1 MKPYIR
7 LKPLI
12 ISFTCVLIGIF
23 AYLFGIPFMD
33 LMELKTVDLRFAS
46 RGKVSPSSKIVL
58 AVVDEKSIAA
68 EGQWVWPRSKLAD
81 LITKLSQAE
90 AKVIAFDIGF
100 FEPEDTSRRM
110 LQCIENIKKE
120 TLRFN
125 IRTPEFEKY
134 LEELKKQEDNDK
146 RLKAAI
152 RSSNAPVVLG
162 YYFYTEA
169 EKPEHISEKDITAVH
184 EKNIEGSKYKLVRY
198 PAGGIPNL
206 FIKHASAP
214 QSNITELSDSTPYS
228 GFFNMFPD
236 DDGVVR
242 WIPAVIKLE
251 KGKAG
256 SSPNINDPLL
266 YAPLAL
272 VAASVYIGDPL
283 SVKISEY
290 GIESVHIG
298 SLPLAADEFGRLMI
312 NFRGKEKTFP
322 HISITDILSGK
333 TPESRLRDKIVIVGA
348 TATGAYDMRV
358 TPIDSVFPGVEIHAN
373 IADNILSGDF
383 LYHPSWAALFDIMAM
398 IGAGIF
404 LGLVLHRTG
413 AFLGAGALF
422 LLFAGHILLCQYLF
436 SKHGLIFNLVYPLS
450 VMVLLYAAITA
461 YRYLTESKQKRF
473 IKNAFSSY
481 LAPSVVDELIKS
493 PEKLELGGEER
504 IITAFFS
511 DVQNFT
517 SISERL
523 DPREIVELLNEFLTE
538 MTDIILRHKGTV
550 DKFEGDAIIAIF
562 GAPAELENQAEAACL
577 ACADMQKKL
586 AELREDWR
594 ERGKPE
600 LKMRVGLFTGPAIVG
615 NMGSRQRMDYTMMG
629 DTVNTAA
636 RLEGANKLY
645 GTYSLIGEKTF
656 REAGGMVLTREI
668 DLINVMGKI
677 EPIRIYELIG
687 YREDAD
693 ASMIESLEYY
703 ANGLKAYKNQRWDN
717 AAVFFEKTLQIMP
730 NDGPSKVMLARCKK
744 FCQTPPK
751 SWNGVFTMET
761 K

>member
-1 MKPYIR
+1 MKQYIR
-7 LKPLI
+7 LRPLI
-12 ISFTCVLIGIF
+12 ISFTCVVIGVS
-23 AYLFGIPFMD
+23 AYLVKIPFME

-46 RGKVSPSSKIVL
+46 RGEVPPSSKIVL
-58 AVVDEKSIAA
+58 AVVDERSIAA
-68 EGQWVWPRSKLAD
+68 EGQWVWPRSKLAA
-81 LITKLSQAE
+81 LITKLSEAD

-110 LQCIENIKKE
+110 IQRIEDIKNEILK
-120 TLRFN
+120 FN
-125 IRTPEFEKY
+125 VQPPEFENY
-134 LEELKKQEDNDK
+134 LEDLKKQEDND
-146 RLKAAI
+146 RHLKEAI
-152 RSSNAPVVLG
+152 RDSRASVVLG

-169 EKPEHISEKDITAVH
+169 EKPEHISEKDIAVH
-184 EKNIEGSKYKLVRY
+184 QKNIEGSKYKLVRY

-206 FIKHASAP
+206 VIKHASAP
-214 QSNITELSDSTPYS
+214 QSNITELSNATPYS

-251 KGKAG
+251 KGETA
-256 SSPNINDPLL
+256 SQNINELLL

-272 VAASVYIGDPL
+272 VTASVYMESPL

-290 GIESVHIG
+290 GIESVHVG
-298 SLPLAADEFGRLMI
+298 SIPLAADEFGRLMI

-333 TPESRLRDKIVIVGA
+333 VPKDRLRDRIVIVGA

-358 TPIDSVFPGVEIHAN
+358 TPIDNVFPGVEIHAN
-373 IADNILSGDF
+373 IVDNILAGDF

-398 IGAGIF
+398 IGSGIF
-404 LGLVLHRTG
+404 LGLVLPRTG
-413 AFLGAGALF
+413 AFLGAGTLF
-422 LLFAGHILLCQYLF
+422 LLFFGHILLCQYLF
-436 SKHGLIFNLVYPLS
+436 SEHGLIFNLVYPLF
-450 VMVLLYAAITA
+450 VMLLLYAAITA
-461 YRYLTESKQKRF
+461 YRYFTESKQKRF
-473 IKNAFSSY
+473 IKSAFSAY
-481 LAPSVVDELIKS
+481 LAPSVVEELIKS

-523 DPREIVELLNEFLTE
+523 APKELVELLNEFLTE

-562 GAPAELENQAEAACL
+562 GAPAELKNHAEAACL
-577 ACADMQKKL
+577 AGADMQKRL
-586 AELREDWR
+586 AELRENWR
-594 ERGKPE
+594 EKGKPE
-600 LKMRVGLFTGPAIVG
+600 LKMRVGLFTGSAIVG

-636 RLEGANKLY
+636 RLEGVNKLY
-645 GTYSLIGEKTF
+645 GTYSLIGEKTC
-656 REAGGMVLTREI
+656 REGGGRVLTRET
-668 DLINVMGKI
+668 DLINVVGKI

-717 AAVFFEKTLQIMP
+717 AAVFFEKALKITP
-730 NDGPSKVMLARCKK
+730 DDGPSKIMLARCKA
-744 FCQTPPK
+744 FSQTPPK